1 MLMAEA
7 TTAATKKMTVQDIV
21 DGILDLIRNGTY
33 LPGTP
38 IREVELCKL
47 FGVSRTPVREA
58 LRLLQNSSVVE
69 YIPRCGVQVA
79 DMNRQTLDN
88 ITETRTVLEVLSTR
102 QAAERISQEEI
113 EELRQINEQ
122 FLTAA
127 AGQEGGHFDC
137 LFHMRIAEI
146 SGNDCVIQFLDNL
159 LMRQAI
165 VSATFE
171 EKPHRR
177 QYSYVE
183 HQGILQA
190 MELHDPELAAKQAD
204 LHFHMSQASLQSR
217 LERYLQNRIQ

>member
-1 MLMAEA
+1 MAEA

-21 DGILDLIRNGTY
+21 DGIVELIRNGIY

-79 DMNRQTLDN
+79 EMNRQTLAN
-88 ITETRTVLEVLSTR
+88 ITETRTILEVLSTR
-102 QAAERISQEEI
+102 QAAERITQEEI

-137 LFHMRIAEI
+137 LFHTRIAEI
-146 SGNDCVIQFLDNL
+146 SGNDCIIQFLDNL

-171 EKPHRR
+171 ETPHRR
-177 QYSYVE
+177 QYSYAE

-204 LHFHMSQASLQSR
+204 IHFHMSQASLQSR
-217 LERYLQNRIQ
+217 LEKYLQNRTK

>member
-1 MLMAEA
+1 MAEVK
-7 TTAATKKMTVQDIV
+7 TAASKKMTVQDIV
-21 DGILDLIRNGTY
+21 DEIVKLIKNGTY

-79 DMNRQTLDN
+79 DMNRQTLTN

-102 QAAERISQEEI
+102 QATERITREEI

-127 AGQEGGHFDC
+127 AGQEGGLFDS
-137 LFHMRIAEI
+137 LFHTRIAEI
-146 SGNDCVIQFLDNL
+146 SGNDCIVQFLDNL
-159 LMRQAI
+159 LMRQSI
-165 VSATFE
+165 VSAVFE

-177 QYSYVE
+177 QFSYAE
-183 HQGILQA
+183 HLGILQA

-204 LHFHMSQASLQSR
+204 IHFHMSQASLQSR
-217 LERYLQNRIQ
+217 LEKYLQNRTK